1 MLHTQ
6 SLESKK
12 KEKPKETKQPEVKTI
27 PEIKEVVKTP
37 LLNLQL
43 LKQDASVISD
53 IPIGPKKK
61 KKVPFAFLFKPIV
74 SGKDKDYFFENL
86 ITLLRS
92 GLDIASVLDS
102 LKLDIKNKGL
112 NEIMNTIE
120 ENVRNGLPFWKS
132 IEEVNLVPKQM
143 LNVIRI
149 GEESGKLI
157 ENLKIVQDQLERDR
171 DFKGKLRS
179 ASLYPIFIVVLMTV
193 VGLGIAVFILP
204 RLATVYESL
213 KTELPFVTKLLIGI
227 GKFLGTYGYFV
238 VPIII
243 IVLVSLFFFIFVF
256 SRTKFIGQW
265 ILLHTPVVKSIITEI
280 EVSRFGFLMGTLLG
294 SGFPIQ
300 DAFKLLEQSTDY
312 NAFRNFYKY
321 VAHKIEYGS
330 SIRTAFE
337 SYKGV
342 DKVIPPYTRQ
352 MIFTAEQTADLP
364 ATLERV
370 GVIYLKKNETTT
382 KDLTV
387 LLEPILLIIVFLGV
401 AFIAFAVI
409 LPIYSLVGNITDLA
423 SPSPTQLSTDAP
435 QNEGTVAPDAIPN
448 DPNAPGVTPAPAAV
462 VQEIEILPNDVGSLN
477 VRDSIGGNVI
487 GQVQPGE
494 VYDYLDF
501 QAGWYQ
507 IRLAS
512 GDLGWVSGDFV
523 KVTN

>member
-6 SLESKK
+6 SLEKNKKEVSQVKTKAKK
-12 KEKPKETKQPEVKTI
+12 K
-27 PEIKEVVKTP
+27 
-37 LLNLQL
+37 
-43 LKQDASVISD
+43 S
-53 IPIGPKKK
+53 
-61 KKVPFAFLFKPIV
+61 PFAFLFKPII
-74 SGKDKDYFFENL
+74 SAKDKDYFFENL

-92 GLDIASVLDS
+92 GLDIASVLES

-112 NEIMNTIE
+112 NQIMDTIE

-132 IEEVNLVPKQM
+132 IEEVNLVPTQM

-171 DFKGKLRS
+171 EFRGKLRS
-179 ASLYPIFIVVLMTV
+179 ASLYPIFIVVLMTI
-193 VGLGIAVFILP
+193 VGLGIAIFILP
-204 RLATVYESL
+204 KLATVYESL
-213 KTELPFVTKLLIGI
+213 KTDLPFVTKVLIDI

-238 VPIII
+238 VPIL
-243 IVLVSLFFFIFVF
+243 IVILITLFFFVFVF
-256 SRTKFIGQW
+256 NKTKFIGQW
-265 ILLHTPVVKSIITEI
+265 ILLHTPVVKNIISDIEI
-280 EVSRFGFLMGTLLG
+280 SRFGFLMGTLLG

-312 NAFRNFYKY
+312 NLFKKFYVY
-321 VAHKIEYGS
+321 VAKKIEFGA

-342 DKVIPPYTRQ
+342 DRVIPPYTRQ
-352 MIFTAEQTADLP
+352 MIFTAEQTGDLP
-364 ATLERV
+364 ATLERI
-370 GVIYLKKNETTT
+370 GVIFLKKNEETT

-387 LLEPILLIIVFLGV
+387 LLEPVLLIIVFLGV

-423 SPSPTQLSTDAP
+423 NPGPSQQSTDQTSNPNIPVDIPATNP
-435 QNEGTVAPDAIPN
+435 PASPPAEPVAP
-448 DPNAPGVTPAPAAV
+448 
-462 VQEIEILPNDVGSLN
+462 VQEVEVVETNGTPVN

-487 GQVQPGE
+487 GQVNSGE

-501 QAGWYQ
+501 QSGWYQ
-507 IRLAS
+507 IRLAN
-512 GDLGWVSGDFV
+512 GDLGWISGDYV

>member
-6 SLESKK
+6 NLENKKTEVPQVKNKAKK
-12 KEKPKETKQPEVKTI
+12 K
-27 PEIKEVVKTP
+27 
-37 LLNLQL
+37 
-43 LKQDASVISD
+43 S
-53 IPIGPKKK
+53 
-61 KKVPFAFLFKPIV
+61 PFAFLFKPIV
-74 SGKDKDYFFENL
+74 SAKDKDYFFENL

-92 GLDIASVLDS
+92 GLDIASVLES
-102 LKLDIKNKGL
+102 LKLDVRNKGL
-112 NEIMNTIE
+112 NEIMETIQ
-120 ENVRNGLPFWKS
+120 ENIKNGLPFWKS
-132 IEEVNLVPKQM
+132 IEEVKLVPKQM

-171 DFKGKLRS
+171 EFKSKLRS
-179 ASLYPIFIVVLMTV
+179 ASLYPIFIVVLMGV

-213 KTELPFVTKLLIGI
+213 KTELPFVTKLLIEI
-227 GKFLGTYGYFV
+227 GKFLGVHGYYV
-238 VPIII
+238 VPILI
-243 IVLVSLFFFIFVF
+243 IVLMVLFFFVFVF
-256 SRTKFIGQW
+256 NKTKFIGQW
-265 ILLHTPVVKSIITEI
+265 ILLHTPVVKNIISEI
-280 EVSRFGFLMGTLLG
+280 EISRFGFLMGTLLG

-300 DAFKLLEQSTDY
+300 EAFALLEQSTEY
-312 NAFRNFYKY
+312 FRFKNFYKY
-321 VAHKIEYGS
+321 VSKKIEYGS

-342 DKVIPPYTRQ
+342 DKVIPPYSRQ
-352 MIFTAEQTADLP
+352 MIFTSEQTGDLP
-364 ATLERV
+364 KTLERI

-387 LLEPILLIIVFLGV
+387 LLEPILLIIVFIGV

-423 SPSPTQLSTDAP
+423 EGGGSAEITTDSTSNDDVIAP
-435 QNEGTVAPDAIPN
+435 EEVPN
-448 DPNAPGVTPAPAAV
+448 DPNAPVANPDAAV
-462 VQEIEILPNDVGSLN
+462 EEIKEVEILDNEVGSLN

-487 GQVQPGE
+487 TQVFPGE
-494 VYDYLDF
+494 VYDYLEF

>member
-6 SLESKK
+6 NLENKNKQEVPVVKK
-12 KEKPKETKQPEVKTI
+12 K
-27 PEIKEVVKTP
+27 
-37 LLNLQL
+37 
-43 LKQDASVISD
+43 A
-53 IPIGPKKK
+53 KKNS
-61 KKVPFAFLFKPIV
+61 PFAFLFKPII
-74 SGKDKDYFFENL
+74 SSKDKDYFFENL

-92 GLDIASVLDS
+92 GLDIASVLES
-102 LKLDIKNKGL
+102 LKLDIRNKAL
-112 NEIMNTIE
+112 NNIMQVIE

-132 IEEVNLVPKQM
+132 IEEVNLVPTQM

-171 DFKGKLRS
+171 EFRSKLRS
-179 ASLYPIFIVVLMTV
+179 ASLYPIFIVVLMSV
-193 VGLGIAVFILP
+193 VGLGIAIFILP

-213 KTELPFVTKLLIGI
+213 KTELPAVTKILINI
-227 GKFLGTYGYFV
+227 GKFLGTYGYIA

-243 IVLVSLFFFIFVF
+243 VALILFFFFVF
-256 SRTKFIGQW
+256 VYSKTKFIGQW
-265 ILLHTPVVKSIITEI
+265 ILLHTPVVRSIISEI
-280 EVSRFGFLMGTLLG
+280 EISRFGFLMGTLLG

-300 DAFKLLEQSTDY
+300 EAFKLLEQSTDY
-312 NAFRNFYKY
+312 NAFRKFYSH

-342 DKVIPPYTRQ
+342 DSIIPPYTRQ

-364 ATLERV
+364 VTLERV
-370 GVIYLKKNETTT
+370 GVIYLKKNEETT

-423 SPSPTQLSTDAP
+423 EGNTGEQTIDTTNNDVPTPES
-435 QNEGTVAPDAIPN
+435 IPN
-448 DPNAPGVTPAPAAV
+448 DPNAPEVSPDPGTPT
-462 VQEIEILPNDVGSLN
+462 VQEIEVLDTNGTPLN

-487 GQVQPGE
+487 SQINTGE
-494 VYDYLDF
+494 VYDYVDK

-507 IRLAS
+507 IRLPS
-512 GDLGWVSGDFV
+512 GDLGWVSGDYV
-523 KVTN
+523 KETTE